1 MFNSQQRNWNKR
13 IFREPSIAIN
23 SAWTTIE
30 EYLKPH
36 FETVNALK
44 PGFVGVEHESG
55 KVFPYLKAIDKT
67 KPGAAVVLKN
77 FEGDF
82 PQGQTIDDEVMRR
95 IAKENKADIF
105 TTDTVVAILMA
116 SQMSVYS
123 WDLIVQKFK
132 DKLFIDIREDPN
144 ILHLLT
150 VNENTQEKTPNDDA
164 TENGARQLMEEARRV
179 NDDFMYIGI
188 NTKGE
193 PLDSGNEDPFI
204 EDEDQITIQMGYAY
218 KIFNLGT
225 KKVCVRCSR
234 HTYAPNSWDDLTE
247 EQKKERAEQGIKPP
261 ARQFMSLHTLLEYEN
276 QKGNEWKQMLQKN
289 QAMIMNQSLQ
299 YNQCKIHRWILQA
312 LISDA
317 EQMKFAFVGRKNP
330 AKTDK
335 HVVLQTFTRNTA
347 DFAKEQGVSLPLAW
361 GYFRFFCDEIY
372 AKAEEE
378 TGDYMIYKD
387 PSKHAF
393 RLYKVT
399 QEEDMEEQD

>member
-1 MFNSQQRNWNKR
+1 MTKKMQRHQKQYFGAMFNSQQRNWNKR

-150 VNENTQEKTPNDDA
+150 VNENT
-164 TENGARQLMEEARRV
+164 
-179 NDDFMYIGI
+179 
-188 NTKGE
+188 
-193 PLDSGNEDPFI
+193 
-204 EDEDQITIQMGYAY
+204 
-218 KIFNLGT
+218 
-225 KKVCVRCSR
+225 
-234 HTYAPNSWDDLTE
+234 
-247 EQKKERAEQGIKPP
+247 
-261 ARQFMSLHTLLEYEN
+261 
-276 QKGNEWKQMLQKN
+276 
-289 QAMIMNQSLQ
+289 
-299 YNQCKIHRWILQA
+299 
-312 LISDA
+312 
-317 EQMKFAFVGRKNP
+317 
-330 AKTDK
+330 
-335 HVVLQTFTRNTA
+335 
-347 DFAKEQGVSLPLAW
+347 
-361 GYFRFFCDEIY
+361 
-372 AKAEEE
+372 
-378 TGDYMIYKD
+378 
-387 PSKHAF
+387 
-393 RLYKVT
+393 
-399 QEEDMEEQD
+399 